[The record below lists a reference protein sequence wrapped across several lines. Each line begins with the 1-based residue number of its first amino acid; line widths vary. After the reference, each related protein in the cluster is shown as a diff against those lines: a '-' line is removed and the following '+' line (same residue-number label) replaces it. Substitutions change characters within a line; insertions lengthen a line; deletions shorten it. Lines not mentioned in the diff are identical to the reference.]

1 MKTCVHARQALPDG
15 EIKLIAL
22 ENQIREFT
30 NLGGGTP

>member
-1 MKTCVHARQALPDG
+1 LPDG